1 MEIFHLLIVKFRN
14 YESIHCETVPAI
26 YKYIR
31 ELTDD
36 TMMFHVEISLLF
48 KIYLNWNFICHSILA
63 TGDKNNYKRFSQYVN
78 T

>member
-1 MEIFHLLIVKFRN
+1 MVIIHLLIIKFSN
-14 YESIHCETVPAI
+14 NKSIHCETVPAI

-48 KIYLNWNFICHSILA
+48 KIYLNGNFICYSILA